1 MSIRQGN
8 KIIAGNVDTTD
19 YTALLNKPQ
28 INSIELNGNKTLEEL
43 GIQAKGEYATAEDTN
58 EIKEN
63 YNKLDNQKTNC
74 LTKIPQDIKLELSED
89 GTLTKKAG
97 TKFYIPNGFEEDGTT
112 PKFDILVLDKD
123 YSVTSASTSVGTLL
137 QITNPSNLPD
147 FPRVYVENSYS
158 GETAPS
164 GAGYIFWYD
173 TANNLVKLTA
183 DGGNNWEPGYSLPY
197 AITTENGSKYTS
209 IDQVFNGFG
218 YIGNT
223 LIKNGGNEYIFANG
237 RNTDGSL
244 NNIKKVLPNLTTW
257 IISLADNISYTLFVR
272 DAADNRQMEFLET
285 SKVYK
290 QDSQPTPI
298 AYAIWYSPRE
308 NKWRYILSDTS
319 NGWLDD
325 WIVCEVATF
334 SGKDGRI
341 TSFSPKTTFQAID
354 RNDSEWASSASKPSD
369 RYVDVTVDATGS
381 TYTALENGWF
391 GAITQNSSMCNLHK
405 NQSNGNFCIYN
416 MESNVISD
424 RASYIPVNKGDNIT
438 FYYNGSVLQF
448 RFYYDNGA
456 K

>member
-8 KIIAGNVDTTD
+8 KIIAGNVDNTD

-28 INSIELNGNKTLEEL
+28 INSVELNGNKTLEDL
-43 GIQAKGEYATAEDTN
+43 GIQASGDYATTEDTN

-74 LTKIPQDIKLELSED
+74 ITKISQDIKLELSED

-123 YSVTSASTSVGTLL
+123 YSGTGASTSVGTLL

-218 YIGNT
+218 YIGST
-223 LIKNGGNEYIFANG
+223 IFSLPGVEGLIPNG
-237 RNTDGSL
+237 RNADGSL
-244 NNIKKVLPNLTTW
+244 NNTKFTTTSVLTIQTDFTGNHYIMLGSNFIGEYGSELT
-257 IISLADNISYTLFVR
+257 IYN
-272 DAADNRQMEFLET
+272 
-285 SKVYK
+285 
-290 QDSQPTPI
+290 
-298 AYAIWYSPRE
+298 E
-308 NKWRYILSDTS
+308 NKNLNFDSYANTAVSLCNCGLCVLES
-319 NGWLDD
+319 
-325 WIVCEVATF
+325 
-334 SGKDGRI
+334 GRI
-341 TSFSPKTTFQAID
+341 TSFNPKTTFQAVDI
-354 RNDSEWASSASKPSD
+354 NDTKWASTQSKPSN
-369 RYVDVTVDATGS
+369 RYVDLQLQANGAQ
-381 TYTALENGWF
+381 YTAPFNGWIQLIKTPTS
-391 GAITQNSSMCNLHK
+391 ANQYLVANSLDIPNTGTDTNNIAFK
-405 NQSNGNFCIYN
+405 WSNGNGLNDGIFFPVRKGQQFTIGYTFGGATVSFKFIYD
-416 MESNVISD
+416 E
-424 RASYIPVNKGDNIT
+424 
-438 FYYNGSVLQF
+438 
-448 RFYYDNGA
+448 GA